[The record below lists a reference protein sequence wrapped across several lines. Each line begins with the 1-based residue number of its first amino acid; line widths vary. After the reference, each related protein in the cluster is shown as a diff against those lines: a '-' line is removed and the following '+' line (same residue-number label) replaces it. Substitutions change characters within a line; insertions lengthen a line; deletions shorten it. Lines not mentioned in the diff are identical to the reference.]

1 MSEEKRYMSGFTKN
15 EAKEFHR
22 MFMVSTAGFVGLTV
36 VAHILVWAWRPWF

>member
-1 MSEEKRYMSGFTKN
+1 MAEEKRFLSGLTKQ

-22 MFMVSTAGFVGLTV
+22 WFMMSTGGFVGLTV